1 METLIRDIRHGLRQM
16 RRSRGITAVA
26 VLCIAL
32 GVGANTAIFSLVNE
46 MLLRPI
52 PGVAAPDELVE
63 VGRNQ
68 PPSTEMDTF
77 SYPSFRALDDAADGI
92 VDLAGWTF
100 SSIALSGEGE
110 PEVVLGMSVTAD
122 YFTVLGLDP
131 ARGRFFTAE
140 ETPIPGSPA
149 LAVIS
154 HGLWSRR
161 FGGDSSIVG
170 RSVRING
177 EPATVVGV
185 APPGFHG
192 HLAVLHVDAWV
203 PLGMSGAGL
212 TSPDTLASWRSHM
225 LLSIGRLDPGVSVA
239 AARSALG
246 SAYEQIVAE
255 HMEIREESVGV
266 EGLGTVPSALRGGIT
281 LFMTVLMMVAGLVLL
296 IACVNVAGVLLVRSM
311 GRREETAI
319 RQALGAGRARLIRQH
334 LTESVL
340 LFALGGIAGVFLAA
354 WLARLL
360 AAFDPPTP
368 PPFNLTFDLA
378 LDGQVLSFSLLVT
391 LVTGLL
397 FGLWPALRATRP
409 DLVAALKDEVGGGTV
424 RRSRARGLLVAGQ
437 VMLTLVLLL
446 SAGLLLRSLQQ
457 AQAVDMGFDPDGVV
471 ALAINLDLH
480 GYDDESGQQFYH
492 ALRERLVAIGDVEVA
507 ALARLMPLGIPAR
520 VGFGGVNVEGFDP
533 PPQADSWDA
542 DLNVVS
548 PGYFETMRIPIVRGR
563 GFEPRDVGGSERV
576 AIINETMAHKFWAD
590 QNPVGQQF
598 IMGALDSG
606 EVYEIVGV
614 AGDSKYNTLSE
625 TTPLFTYL
633 PLGQQYMAEMN
644 LLVRGRG
651 GALPELQTIR
661 GVLAELNPDLPFLEA
676 MALRRYVEITFLP
689 QRVAGTVAAVVGLAG
704 LLLAAVGIYG
714 VAAFSVGQRVHEI
727 AVRRALG
734 AQRGDVLRMVVR
746 QGLFAPLA
754 GMILGLGLSLALA
767 RLLGAFLYG
776 LSPLDPLTYTSVIL
790 ILGVVVLLAN
800 LLPARRA
807 VAISPTKALRYE

>member
-1 METLIRDIRHGLRQM
+1 MDTLIRDIRHGLRQM

-32 GVGANTAIFSLVNE
+32 GVGANTAIFSLVNA
-46 MLLRPI
+46 MLLRPVAGI
-52 PGVAAPDELVE
+52 AAPDELVE

-77 SYPSFRALDDAADGI
+77 SYPSFRALDDAAHGI

-122 YFTVLGLDP
+122 YFTVLGLEP
-131 ARGRFFTAE
+131 ARGRFFTAG
-140 ETPIPGSPA
+140 ETPIPGSPP
-149 LAVIS
+149 LVVIS
-154 HGLWSRR
+154 HGLWARR
-161 FGGDSSIVG
+161 FGNDPSIVG
-170 RSVRING
+170 RRVRING
-177 EPATVVGV
+177 ESATIVGV

-192 HLAVLHVDAWV
+192 HLPLLDVDAWV
-203 PLGMSGAGL
+203 PIGMSGAGL
-212 TSPDTLASWRSHM
+212 KDPETLASWGSNM
-225 LLSIGRLDPGVSVA
+225 LLSIGRLAPGVSVA

-255 HMEIREESVGV
+255 HAEIREQSVGV
-266 EGLGTVPSALRGGIT
+266 EALGTIPSALRGGIT

-296 IACVNVAGVLLVRSM
+296 IACVNVAGVLVARSM

-334 LTESVL
+334 LTESML
-340 LFALGGIAGVFLAA
+340 LFVLGGIAGVFLAA
-354 WLARLL
+354 WLASLL
-360 AAFDPPTP
+360 AAFDPPIP

-409 DLVAALKDEVGGGTV
+409 DLVVALKNEVGGGTV
-424 RRSRARGLLVAGQ
+424 RGSRARGLLVAGQ

-471 ALAINLDLH
+471 AMTISLDLH
-480 GYDDESGQQFYH
+480 GYDDESGQQFYR
-492 ALRERLVAIGDVEVA
+492 ALREGLTATGDVEAA
-507 ALARLMPLGIPAR
+507 ALARLMPLGLPAR
-520 VGFGGVNVEGFDP
+520 VGFGGVSVEGFDP
-533 PPQADSWDA
+533 PPHDDSWDA
-542 DLNVVS
+542 DVNVVS
-548 PGYFETMRIPIVRGR
+548 PGYFDTMRIPIVRGR
-563 GFEPRDVGGSERV
+563 DFDPGDVGGAPRV
-576 AIINETMAHKFWAD
+576 AIINETMAHKFWPGR
-590 QNPVGQQF
+590 NPVGEQF
-598 IMGALDSG
+598 FMGPLDRG
-606 EVYEIVGV
+606 DVYEIVGV
-614 AGDSKYNTLSE
+614 ARDSKYTTLSE
-625 TTPLFTYL
+625 ATPLFTYL
-633 PLGQQYMAEMN
+633 PLGQRYMAEMN
-644 LLVRGRG
+644 VLVRGRD
-651 GALPELQTIR
+651 GALPNLAMMR
-661 GVLAELNPDLPFLEA
+661 GVLADLDPDLPFIEA

-704 LLLAAVGIYG
+704 LLLASVGIYG
-714 VAAFSVGQRVHEI
+714 VASFSVGQRIHEI

-734 AQRGDVLRMVVR
+734 AQSGDVLRMVVR
-746 QGLFAPLA
+746 QGLFAPVV
-754 GMILGLGLSLALA
+754 GMVLGLALSLAA
-767 RLLGAFLYG
+767 TRLLSSFLYG
-776 LSPLDPLTYTSVIL
+776 LSPLDPLTYASVIL
-790 ILGVVVLLAN
+790 LMGIVVLLAN

-807 VAISPTKALRYE
+807 VAISCTEALRYE